1 MGLFLYIFTPIRAYL
16 MTHNCFLCRFN
27 THKDS
32 VEMHQ
37 FIQENI
43 GTMHV
48 DSLSREV
55 HTELANRQEPMDDS
69 HGESI
74 RFEIVREHITT
85 HTLNPT
91 VRVGMMLRELL
102 DLKDR
107 MRGDLHKTD
116 TNGQPMGLDP
126 KMIDV
131 YLRLQGQIVNV
142 YKSEPTRML
151 FTQLASSAASL

>member
-1 MGLFLYIFTPIRAYL
+1 
-16 MTHNCFLCRFN
+16 
-27 THKDS
+27 
-32 VEMHQ
+32 
-37 FIQENI
+37 
-43 GTMHV
+43 MHV
-48 DSLSREV
+48 DTLSREV
-55 HTELANRQEPMDDS
+55 HTELANRHEPMDDS
-69 HGESI
+69 CGESI
-74 RFEIVREHITT
+74 RFEVIREHITT

-116 TNGQPMGLDP
+116 ANGQHMGLDP

-142 YKSEPTRML
+142 YKSEPSKMQ
-151 FTQLASSAASL
+151 FTQLASAASSL